1 MRVASGASGVA
12 HTVQNQ
18 AGNTRTGEAPLP
30 AGRWFWPRWVLVSVA
45 AWTVGLAILAETP
58 AFEVGIVRSGD
69 PSDTTGWGVAWAV
82 ILGGLLC
89 GALLGGV
96 QRLLLRRHLPHLEGW
111 TLAST
116 AGFTL
121 GYTVVWALSG
131 AGYGEAYGHHAL
143 PHAVDAAGLPGG
155 ALLGAAFGAA
165 QWLVLRRRVARAG
178 WWVPANILGFA
189 AGWALAAGLPV
200 DDVPAHFVGGAVLG
214 AVLGALT
221 GGVLLWLLAQAPRPA
236 GAPEPARA
244 G

>member
-1 MRVASGASGVA
+1 MRMAFGTSGIA
-12 HTVQNQ
+12 HTVQN
-18 AGNTRTGEAPLP
+18 RTGSTSMGQARVP
-30 AGRWFWPRWVLVSVA
+30 AGWWFWPRWVLVSAV

-58 AFEVGIVRSGD
+58 AYEVGIVRSGD
-69 PSDTTGWGVAWAV
+69 PSDTSGWGVAWAV

-96 QRLLLRRHLPHLEGW
+96 QRLLLRRHLARLGGW
-111 TLAST
+111 TLVST

-121 GYTVVWALSG
+121 GYTVVWALGG

-143 PHAVDAAGLPGG
+143 PHGLDGAGLPGG

-189 AGWALAAGLPV
+189 AGSALAAALPV

-214 AVLGALT
+214 AILGAVT
-221 GGVLLWLLAQAPRPA
+221 GGALLWLLAQAPRPT
-236 GAPEPARA
+236 GAHEPTRA